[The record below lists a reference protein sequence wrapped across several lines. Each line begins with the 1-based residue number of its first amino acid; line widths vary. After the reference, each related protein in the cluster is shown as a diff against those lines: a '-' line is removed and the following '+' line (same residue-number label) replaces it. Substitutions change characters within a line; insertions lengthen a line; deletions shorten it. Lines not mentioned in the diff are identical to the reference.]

1 MNQRKGLFGERLTV
15 LFRAAGAPP
24 TKSVVR
30 AVNTRTN
37 GATTVTEQQ
46 ISKWRRADR
55 VPATFEAVRPVLE
68 VLITA
73 ARSRS
78 GVPAGLDPSLL
89 DLANWHETWAVS
101 RSDGPA
107 VACDPNREP
116 YRGLAPYRAED
127 ADLFFGRDAALRQ
140 LTDLVES
147 AATSDTSLV
156 LLLGYPGTG
165 KSSLLAAG
173 LQAHPGSRTPILIS
187 LGTDPLAAL
196 RTVPYSGDGNRLILI
211 DQGEELFTRCA
222 DEVRNLV
229 LDAVRGLAAA
239 NVVVLVLDVNRV
251 PDILDY
257 EPLADALPE
266 RSMVLG
272 AMTEDELR
280 EAITA
285 PAAALGLRVDPHL
298 VDVLLAD
305 VHAAASPNARAALL
319 PLLSHVLRE
328 IWSKRKSKTLTLD
341 LYEAAGRVSGTIA
354 ATAERVW
361 SELDTDEREAA
372 RRLLIA
378 LTLAGPHTTIRN
390 RVRYDVLVSESA
402 NPRRTAAIID
412 RFAAARLLIHHAGE
426 VELLHDAL
434 LTGWPRMTG
443 WLAEEA
449 KFAPARQRVEE
460 DARAWSAGGHPVR
473 LLYGKGRLDTATEL
487 DAKTNS
493 LNCVAREFIAE
504 SARAVARRRH
514 AWRLLLV
521 GATGLVALA
530 VVALLLALT
539 ARHADGDEYCNP
551 QAGAVERRQAVDPG
565 ISAPPT
571 FTVDRADP
579 AGPFPRVRTIAVWT
593 QTS

>member
-1 MNQRKGLFGERLTV
+1 MNHRKGLFGERLTL

-30 AVNTRTN
+30 AVNTRSN

-73 ARSRS
+73 VRSRS
-78 GVPAGLDPSLL
+78 AAPAGLDPSLL
-89 DLANWHETWAVS
+89 DLANWHETWATS

-127 ADLFFGRDAALRQ
+127 ADLFFGRDAALSQ

-147 AATSDTSLV
+147 AATCDTSLV

-222 DEVRNLV
+222 DEAQRSLF

-251 PDILDY
+251 PDLLDY
-257 EPLADALPE
+257 EPLAAALPE

-272 AMTEDELR
+272 AMTDDELR

-305 VHAAASPNARAALL
+305 VHAAASPNRRAALL
-319 PLLSHVLRE
+319 PLLSNVLRE
-328 IWSKRKSKTLTLD
+328 MWSKRKSKTLTLD
-341 LYEAAGRVSGTIA
+341 LYEAAGRVSGTVA

-361 SELDTDEREAA
+361 SELDTDERDTA

-378 LTLAGPHTTIRN
+378 LTLVGPHTTVRN
-390 RVRYDVLVSESA
+390 RVRYEILVSESA
-402 NPRRTAAIID
+402 DPRRTAAIID
-412 RFAAARLLIHHAGE
+412 RFAAARLLIQHDGE

-460 DARAWSAGGHPVR
+460 DARAWSAGGHPAR
-473 LLYGKGRLDTATEL
+473 LLYGKCRLDTATEL
-487 DAKTNS
+487 DAQTNS
-493 LNCVAREFIAE
+493 LNCLAREFIAE
-504 SARAVARRRH
+504 SARAVAGRRQ

-530 VVALLLALT
+530 VAALLLALT
-539 ARHADGDEYCNP
+539 ARHADSDEYCNP
-551 QAGAVERRQAVDPG
+551 QAGAVGQAIDSA
-565 ISAPPT
+565 ISAPLT
-571 FTVDRADP
+571 FTVARADP
-579 AGPFPRVRTIAVWT
+579 ADPFLHAITIAI
-593 QTS
+593 

>member
-1 MNQRKGLFGERLTV
+1 MSHRKGLFGERLTL
-15 LFRAAGAPP
+15 LFRVAGAPP

-73 ARSRS
+73 VHSRNS
-78 GVPAGLDPSLL
+78 VPAGLDPSLL
-89 DLANWHETWAVS
+89 DLANWHETWTAS
-101 RSDGPA
+101 RSDSPA

-127 ADLFFGRDAALRQ
+127 ADLFFGRDAALSQ
-140 LTDLVES
+140 LTDLVEA
-147 AATSDTSLV
+147 AATCDTSLV

-196 RTVPYSGDGNRLILI
+196 RTVPYSGDGNQLILI

-222 DEVRNLV
+222 GEAQRSLF
-229 LDAVRGLAAA
+229 LDVVRGLAAT

-257 EPLADALPE
+257 EPLASALPE

-272 AMTEDELR
+272 AMTDDELR

-285 PAAALGLRVDPHL
+285 PAATLGLRVDQHL
-298 VDVLLAD
+298 VDVLLSD
-305 VHAAASPNARAALL
+305 VHSAASPHARAALL
-319 PLLSHVLRE
+319 PLLSNVLRE
-328 IWSKRKSKTLTLD
+328 IWSKRKSKTLTVD
-341 LYEAAGRVSGTIA
+341 LYKAAGRVSGTVA

-361 SELDTDEREAA
+361 FELDTDEHDTA

-378 LTLAGPHTTIRN
+378 LTLAGPHTTIRS
-390 RVRYDVLVSESA
+390 RVRYDILVSESA
-402 NPRRTAAIID
+402 DPRRTAAVID
-412 RFAAARLLIHHAGE
+412 KFVAARLLVHRDGE

-460 DARAWSAGGHPVR
+460 DARAWSTDGRPAR
-473 LLYGKGRLDTATEL
+473 LLYGKCRLDTASEL
-487 DAKTNS
+487 DAQTNS

-539 ARHADGDEYCNP
+539 ARHADGDEYCHP
-551 QAGAVERRQAVDPG
+551 QAAEQRLAVDPG
-565 ISAPPT
+565 ISAPMI
-571 FTVDRADP
+571 FTVDRVDP
-579 AGPFPRVRTIAVWT
+579 GDLLVHARSIATGT